1 VGVVECRVRL
11 REDGAVGPTRFRISE
26 GPGSTG
32 AFLYVSLPRKLA
44 LTAGSRLGP
53 YEILSPLGAGG
64 MGEVYRAKDPRLGRE
79 VAIKVLPASF
89 STDADRLRRFEQEAR
104 AAGLLNHP
112 NITSVFDIGS
122 HDGSPYVVSELLEG
136 ETLRAALA
144 GGHLSARRAVDHAV
158 QLAEGLAAAHEKGI
172 VHRDL
177 KPENVFVTRDGRVK
191 ILDFGLAKLTH
202 AEEASAQ
209 QTNFPT
215 ATAGTEPGVVMGTM
229 GYMAPEQVRGRPAD
243 ARSDIFSFGAILYEM
258 LSGKRA
264 FHGDSAA
271 DTMSA
276 ILREDPPDLS
286 VTNQNVSPGLERIL
300 RHCLEKNPERRF
312 QSARDLAFDLEALSG
327 LSVPPTQV
335 GATKRARPNRVL
347 LAAAA
352 AAVFAAVLAG
362 VSYFVGK
369 RAGSEVAKP
378 ARTFQSLSFAQQAI
392 FNARFAPDGKTV
404 VYSAARRG
412 NTPEIVLVRPDFPGG
427 KPLGL
432 AGVHLLSVSSRAELA
447 VLTRVRYI
455 GHSFF
460 SGTLGRMPLEGG
472 APREVLAGVRE
483 ADWSPDG
490 SELAIIRDVNGKDR
504 LEYPVGK
511 VLAETGGYLSN
522 PRVSPD
528 GKRIAFFEHPTK
540 YDDRGGVAVVDLT
553 GGKKLLSD
561 GYWGEE
567 GLAWSPDSR
576 EVLFSAGTAY
586 NNFKVYAVALDGRL
600 RIAAESAGG
609 LTILDVAPDGR
620 WIASRDDF
628 FRDML
633 VGAPGESIER
643 DLSWLDLSAAS
654 SLSPDGKMLL
664 FSEEGGS
671 VGVNYAVCLRST
683 GGSAVVRLGEGSAQ
697 DLSRDGNWALG
708 VIPTSPQ
715 QLVLYPT
722 GAGEARKLERGG
734 LLGYDSARFFPD
746 GKRVLACGHEAGRS
760 VRCYQQSV
768 DGGPPRP
775 VTPEGSSLGEVSPD
789 GRMVAAVTTDG
800 LRVYPVDGGSS
811 NAIPGTTVDDQLMR
825 WDRDEAVLVFK
836 SSEIPATVER
846 VDVRTGKR
854 DLVRQVAPPD
864 LTGVL
869 NLRAVVLSE
878 DGRAHAYTFR
888 RMLSHLFL
896 VDESK

>member
-1 VGVVECRVRL
+1 M
-11 REDGAVGPTRFRISE
+11 
-26 GPGSTG
+26 
-32 AFLYVSLPRKLA
+32 SLS
-44 LTAGSRLGP
+44 AGSRLGP
-53 YEILSPLGAGG
+53 YEIVSALGAGG
-64 MGEVYRAKDPRLGRE
+64 MGEVYRAKDPRLGRD
-79 VAIKVLPASF
+79 VAVKVLPASF
-89 STDADRLRRFEQEAR
+89 STEPDRLRRFEQEAR

-112 NITSVFDIGS
+112 NITAVYDIGS
-122 HDGSPYVVSELLEG
+122 HDGAPYVVSELLEG
-136 ETLRAALA
+136 ETLRAELA
-144 GGHLSARRAVDHAV
+144 GDRLSPRKAIDYAI
-158 QLAEGLAAAHEKGI
+158 QLAHGLAAAHEKGI

-177 KPENVFVTRDGRVK
+177 KPENLFVTKDGRVK

-202 AEEASAQ
+202 AEEGSSAG
-209 QTNFPT
+209 QTNLPT
-215 ATAGTEPGVVMGTM
+215 GIAGTEPGVVLGTM

-243 ARSDIFSFGAILYEM
+243 ARSDIFAFGAILYEM

-276 ILREDPPDLS
+276 ILREDPPDLL

-300 RHCLEKNPERRF
+300 RHCLEKNPEQRF

-327 LSVPPTQV
+327 LSASATQV
-335 GATKRARPNRVL
+335 AAIPRVRPNRVL
-347 LAAAA
+347 LPAAAIVLVA
-352 AAVFAAVLAG
+352 AAVY
-362 VSYFVGK
+362 VSYLVGR
-369 RAGSEVAKP
+369 RAGREVAKP
-378 ARTFQSLSFAQQAI
+378 TRSFQTLSFAQQAI
-392 FNARFAPDGKTV
+392 FNARFAPDGKTI
-404 VYSAARRG
+404 VYSAARKG
-412 NTPEIVLVRPDFPGG
+412 NTPEIISVRSDFPGG
-427 KPLGL
+427 KSLGL
-432 AGVHLLSVSSRAELA
+432 PGVHLLSVSSRGELA

-490 SELAIIRDVNGKDR
+490 NELAIIRDVNGKDR

-511 VLAETGGYLSN
+511 VLAEAGGYLSN
-522 PRVSPD
+522 PRISPD

-540 YDDRGGVAVVDLT
+540 YDDRGGVAVVDLS
-553 GGKKLLSD
+553 GRKKVLSD

-576 EVLFSAGTAY
+576 EVLFSAGDSWS
-586 NNFKVYAVALDGRL
+586 NFKVHSVTLDGRL

-628 FRDML
+628 FRDMP
-633 VGAPGESIER
+633 VQAPGESTER

-664 FSEEGGS
+664 FSEESGS
-671 VGVNYAVCLRST
+671 MGVNYAVCLRPT
-683 GGSAVVRLGEGSAQ
+683 DGSAVVRLGEGAAQ
-697 DLSRDGNWALG
+697 DLSRDGKWALA
-708 VIPTSPQ
+708 VVPTSPQ
-715 QLVLYPT
+715 QIVLYPT
-722 GAGEARKLERGG
+722 GAGEPRRLERAG

-768 DGGPPRP
+768 EGGPPRP
-775 VTPEGSSLGEVSPD
+775 VTPEGATRGEVSRD
-789 GRMVAAVTTDG
+789 GRMVAAITTEG
-800 LRVYPVDGGSS
+800 LRVYPVEGGSS
-811 NAIPGTTVDDQLMR
+811 STVPATTADDQLIG
-825 WDRDEAVLVFK
+825 WDRDGSVLVFRN
-836 SSEIPATVER
+836 SEIPATVER

-854 DLVRQVAPPD
+854 DLVRKVVPVDP
-864 LTGVL
+864 TGVL
-869 NLRAVVLSE
+869 NVRSVVLSE
-878 DGRAHAYTFR
+878 DGGAHAYTFR

-896 VDESK
+896 VGEAK